1 MSAIAII
8 TARGGSKRIPRKN
21 IREFCGKPI
30 INYSIEAALESGI
43 FDEVMVSTDDE
54 EIAQI
59 ARKAGAN
66 VPFFR
71 SEETS
76 SDTATTADVLL
87 EVLDEYEKRG
97 KTYEYG
103 CCIYP
108 TAPFITA
115 EKLKD
120 AMDKLVKSGAE
131 SIVPMQEFS
140 YPPQRGL
147 FIDEEGLVK
156 MLHPEYATTR
166 SQDLQ
171 KQYHECGQFYIFRND
186 AFKIQKDTTMERSI
200 PYIIDPMESQDIDT
214 ESDWKFAEMKYSF
227 LCMEKSHD
235 ELRRAIEKRLDE
247 IL

>member
-21 IREFCGKPI
+21 IKEFCGKPI
-30 INYSIEAALESGI
+30 INYSIEAALASGI

-54 EIAQI
+54 EIAEI
-59 ARKAGAN
+59 AKKAGAK

-71 SEETS
+71 SAETS
-76 SDTATTADVLL
+76 NDTATTADVLL
-87 EVLDEYEKRG
+87 EVLDEYEKRDQSF
-97 KTYEYG
+97 EYG

-108 TAPFITA
+108 TAPFVTA
-115 EKLKD
+115 RKLKE
-120 AMDKLVKSGAE
+120 AMDELVKSGAE

-147 FIDEEGLVK
+147 FIDDKGLVK

-186 AFKIQKDTTMERSI
+186 AFRIQKDTTMEKSI
-200 PYIIDPMESQDIDT
+200 PYIIDPVESQDIDN
-214 ESDWKFAEMKYSF
+214 ESDWLLAELKYRF
-227 LCMEKSHD
+227 LTEQG
-235 ELRRAIEKRLDE
+235 
-247 IL
+247 ILK